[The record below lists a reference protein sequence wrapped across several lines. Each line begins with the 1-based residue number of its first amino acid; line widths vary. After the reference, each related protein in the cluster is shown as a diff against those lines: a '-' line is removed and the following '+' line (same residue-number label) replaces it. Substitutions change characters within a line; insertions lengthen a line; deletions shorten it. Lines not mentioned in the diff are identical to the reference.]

1 MFGAHH
7 DKKHDIKQIEKLA
20 KGKKVEKLGEY
31 ISSPDTEV
39 ALAAIEGLEKIG
51 TDVAAETI
59 AVAIDDSRS
68 EVRIAVAKALSN
80 ISIDENPEYART
92 NLLNRVKVETD
103 EKVKEAIVAALE
115 QISQNMK

>member
-1 MFGAHH
+1 MFGSHH

-51 TDVAAETI
+51 NDIAAETI
-59 AVAIDDSRS
+59 AVAIDDNRS

-80 ISIDENPEYART
+80 INVDENPEYAKT
-92 NLLNRVKVETD
+92 NLLNRIKVETD
-103 EKVKEAIVAALE
+103 EKVKEAIEAALV
-115 QISQNMK
+115 QISENMK